1 MANLT
6 MDSSSQGQTR
16 TVVADFSDQLTEK
29 LTREVPGLGSVIS
42 VRKEVDDALTDQ
54 REFYVSEPDRV
65 MRAVSG
71 HSARLVEIMVQISRV
86 EVARPEWKPVR
97 EEAEKV
103 LHELRQQFQIASRRQ
118 AGRELEWNM
127 TSR

>member
-1 MANLT
+1 MSKLT
-6 MDSSSQGQTR
+6 MDSAQQGQTR
-16 TVVADFSDQLTEK
+16 TVVSDFNDQLAEK
-29 LTREVPGLGSVIS
+29 LKREVPGLGSVIS
-42 VRKEVDDALTDQ
+42 VRKEIDDTMADQ

-71 HSARLVEIMVQISRV
+71 HSARLVEIVVQIGRV

-97 EEAEKV
+97 EEAERV
-103 LHELRQQFQIASRRQ
+103 LQELRQQFQIASRRQ